1 MRPYFLYQYGW
12 GCFLVQCSRWP
23 VGDPVLI
30 NRTQILIAWEQALW
44 GALVVGWEKERE
56 LATTSLE
63 KKSMRN
69 EMLIGRDN
77 ISNDVITLGM
87 CFSMFVCYFR

>member
-1 MRPYFLYQYGW
+1 MTGKLRTEFTSPLTKSTSSGYETLLSLPIW
-12 GCFLVQCSRWP
+12 PRLCFLVQCRREP
-23 VGDPVLI
+23 VGDPVQI

-44 GALVVGWEKERE
+44 GTLVVGWEKERE

-69 EMLIGRDN
+69 ADWR
-77 ISNDVITLGM
+77 
-87 CFSMFVCYFR
+87 R